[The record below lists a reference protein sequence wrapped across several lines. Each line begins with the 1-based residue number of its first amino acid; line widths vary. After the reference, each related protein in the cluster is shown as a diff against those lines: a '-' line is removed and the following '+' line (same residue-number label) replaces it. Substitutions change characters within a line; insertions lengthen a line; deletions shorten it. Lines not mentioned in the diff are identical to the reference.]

1 MHQVRMEEWT
11 SLERETF
18 NKFRINLPS
27 GGWFPALRDLSWCLT
42 ETNLPYID
50 LFLSPCL
57 KSFSF
62 HQELSWSNTSPPN
75 VRPILASALLALP
88 TSSLERIS
96 GQIGH
101 PRGYFKD
108 SFSSAVLGCGPS
120 FTEYD
125 SPIPLSDAAINH
137 LIQLPHLHTLSIY
150 DPPPDY
156 STTSLP
162 LVFPPLK
169 KLTLGDTAARGWLSL
184 LRRLE
189 DGTSSVQGRTR
200 LFKAKESLKV
210 LNVRYDP
217 DITIDSSF
225 VSPIQSFR
233 NLVHLNVDTYCHGGV
248 EGRCIFKLNDDN
260 VAELAMALT
269 QIELLLL
276 GHACFED
283 ACSTTV
289 ACLLQISVHCTKL
302 KNLEIHFNTTNI
314 VDDFEN
320 ILEDPLLQQL
330 RSLPRCSLTRLDVY
344 QIPLS
349 LDEHGFEIVLNGM
362 MDIFPSLERCNG
374 FETDW
379 DELSR
384 RLVSC
389 QEE

>member
-18 NKFRINLPS
+18 NKFRINSPS

-50 LFLSPCL
+50 LFFSPCL

-88 TSSLERIS
+88 TSGLERIS

-108 SFSSAVLGCGPS
+108 SFSSVVLGCGPS

-125 SPIPLSDAAINH
+125 SPIPLSDVAINH

-189 DGTSSVQGRTR
+189 DGTSTSSAQGRTP

-210 LNVRYDP
+210 LNVRY
-217 DITIDSSF
+217 ISKT
-225 VSPIQSFR
+225 VR
-233 NLVHLNVDTYCHGGV
+233 
-248 EGRCIFKLNDDN
+248 
-260 VAELAMALT
+260 
-269 QIELLLL
+269 LL
-276 GHACFED
+276 
-283 ACSTTV
+283 
-289 ACLLQISVHCTKL
+289 
-302 KNLEIHFNTTNI
+302 
-314 VDDFEN
+314 
-320 ILEDPLLQQL
+320 
-330 RSLPRCSLTRLDVY
+330 
-344 QIPLS
+344 
-349 LDEHGFEIVLNGM
+349 
-362 MDIFPSLERCNG
+362 
-374 FETDW
+374 
-379 DELSR
+379 
-384 RLVSC
+384 
-389 QEE
+389 